1 MTQLFPIL
9 IEDSIL
15 VPALLYAIFYRSFAK
30 NHHTGY
36 LRMSLSSPPIR
47 RQYKI
52 RLRKLVFPR
61 REQDFGATDGDRG
74 VPAAVLEEEHSA

>member
-9 IEDSIL
+9 IEDPIL
-15 VPALLYAIFYRSFAK
+15 VPALLFAIFYRSFAK
-30 NHHTGY
+30 NHHTCY

-52 RLRKLVFPR
+52 RLRKLVFPEGNR
-61 REQDFGATDGDRG
+61 ILAQLTATGGCR
-74 VPAAVLEEEHSA
+74 PPC